1 MSRTGLPCLALLL
14 FMAGCIP
21 APRPKPTLTD
31 PDPSLK
37 IPAIKLSVQ
46 NKDNSAAAQLVKDL
60 NSDDPAVRFYAIEG
74 LRKLTGEDFGYRYY
88 DDTDAREPAVE
99 RWKAWLVGW
108 EAGSAQK

>member
-1 MSRTGLPCLALLL
+1 MSRTGLFCLLVLSLLC
-14 FMAGCIP
+14 GCLP
-21 APRPKPTLTD
+21 APRPKPVLTD

-46 NKDNSAAAQLVKDL
+46 NKDTSAAAQLVKDL

-88 DDTDAREPAVE
+88 DDTDAREPAIE
-99 RWKAWLVGW
+99 RWKAWLAGW
-108 EAGSAQK
+108 EAAANQK